1 MMKMETTTLKYA
13 PHIQIECAKENESGK
28 KELPKKEQQ
37 KKKRKDFC
45 TNKMVKLKVFSF

>member
-37 KKKRKDFC
+37 KKREKIFAPIKWW
-45 TNKMVKLKVFSF
+45 N